1 MKKILFLLLTIA
13 SVYGCEK
20 DEPES
25 YSPSLIGEWSWFIST
40 GGIVGVII
48 PDGVNTVNLLFT
60 PDSILYTYRND
71 TIYSFDPFH
80 TYRKVVDNGSDT
92 IDVISIGSV
101 IQKYFIFQDTL
112 VLEHINAP
120 MGSGYVRIKQVHF
133 P

>member
-1 MKKILFLLLTIA
+1 MKRLLFSISIII

-20 DEPES
+20 DDQVS
-25 YSPSLIGEWSWFIST
+25 YSSSLIGEWSWFISS
-40 GGIVGVII
+40 GGIIGVVI

-80 TYRKVVDNGSDT
+80 TYRKVLENGSDT

-101 IQKYFIFQDTL
+101 VQKYFIFQDTL
-112 VLEHINAP
+112 VLEHISAP

>member
-1 MKKILFLLLTIA
+1 MKKLLFLILIII

-20 DEPES
+20 DDQVS
-25 YSPSLIGEWSWFIST
+25 YSSSLIGEWSWFISS
-40 GGIVGVII
+40 GGIVGVVI

-60 PDSILYTYRND
+60 PDSLLYTYRND
-71 TIYSFDPFH
+71 TIYSYNTFH
-80 TYRKVVDNGSDT
+80 TYKKVEDNGLDT